1 VIEGEFSP
9 MHEGPP
15 TSEPVNRRAGTR
27 ASTLAIAAVFGLA
40 ASLGCQSFLPGK
52 LTKFGEERRIIKQA
66 EHDPFPSPADV
77 GIEAAKDAKK

>member
-1 VIEGEFSP
+1 
-9 MHEGPP
+9 MHDSPP
-15 TSEPVNRRAGTR
+15 TSEVVSRRAGTR
-27 ASTLAIAAVFGLA
+27 ASTLATIAVFGLA

-77 GIEAAKDAKK
+77 GIETPKDAKK